1 MAKKNVTVI
10 TVQEEPASW
19 LATFGDLAT
28 LLFTFYC
35 LIYASCTYRQG
46 SWETAKSPALE
57 KMLSLLGGGTQ
68 NSLVMGSG
76 DGPMSGQTGVVALF
90 IHGQEMTPDHAQ
102 QLEET
107 LDDLNEEG
115 NAHGIDNAAEVE
127 HRDEGY
133 VFRLS
138 TPLLFANGGREV
150 SHEADALLAIIARIA
165 RDHELEVIVEGH
177 TCDLPV
183 GDNSGATNWELAGF
197 RAGSVGRR
205 ILEYGIG
212 RSTLYVRSAGQ
223 YRPMVENENETQRRQ
238 NRRVEIYVNFDKDS

>member
-1 MAKKNVTVI
+1 MPKKNVTII
-10 TVQEEPASW
+10 TIQEEPASW

-46 SWETAKSPALE
+46 DWETAKSPALE

-68 NSLVMGSG
+68 NSLVMGRG
-76 DGPMSGQTGVVALF
+76 DGAMSGESGMVALF
-90 IHGQEMTPDHAQ
+90 IHGQEMNPDHAQ

-107 LDDLNEEG
+107 LDELNETG
-115 NAHGIDNAAEVE
+115 NQQGISNAAEVE
-127 HRDEGY
+127 RRDEGY

-138 TPLLFANGGREV
+138 APLLFANGRREV
-150 SHEADALLAIIARIA
+150 AHEADALLAIIAKIA

-183 GDNSGATNWELAGF
+183 GENAAETNWELAGF

-205 ILEYGIG
+205 ILDFGIG
-212 RSTLYVRSAGQ
+212 RSSLYVRSAGK
-223 YRPMVENENETQRRQ
+223 YRPMVENENEAQRRK
-238 NRRVEIYVNFDKDS
+238 NRRVEIYINFDKAA